1 MRVLWDYRV
10 DTEYIYLTN
19 HYLCYMLLHEQM
31 TPLPQHPLEIFPING
46 QIFFFSLNQGFS
58 HGRSHIAAVGF
69 NIVKAG
75 IQSKRLRGEEHPFF
89 LSFWG
94 GGQIIFDVV

>member
-1 MRVLWDYRV
+1 
-10 DTEYIYLTN
+10 
-19 HYLCYMLLHEQM
+19 MLLHEQM

-58 HGRSHIAAVGF
+58 HGRSHAVGF

-75 IQSKRLRGEEHPFF
+75 IQSKRLRGEGYPFF
-89 LSFWG
+89 LFLG
-94 GGQIIFDVV
+94 GGTNYL